1 MLDEVKRIKYF
12 GNAQMVFSIL
22 SDWQKQKPNKK
33 VEECLVAL
41 YNMNKYTI
49 NMQDDRELLLDQL
62 NHVKKERS
70 EWAKKA
76 LDYERQLELS
86 KL

>member
-22 SDWQKQKPNKK
+22 SDWQKQKP
-33 VEECLVAL
+33 
-41 YNMNKYTI
+41 I
-49 NMQDDRELLLDQL
+49 NLQDDRELLFDQL
-62 NHVKKERS
+62 NHVKNERS